1 MAGYQP
7 LSHAGNLETTF
18 LAAYQ
23 QHGPCILRYLWAQS
37 RNRMEAED
45 LHSETFCRA
54 WEAWGRF
61 RGDQVETRAWL
72 YRIARNLV
80 IDRHRRQRLTFLPI
94 DGTHGWKGNDE
105 MATIVTNT
113 LLLRDLIGRIS
124 GSDQELVA
132 LRVAGLT
139 HAEIGKRQGR
149 TEVAVKIAWH
159 RTVRRMRGHVE
170 GQFSSS
176 QG

>member
-1 MAGYQP
+1 MAGYAS
-7 LSHAGNLETTF
+7 LSHDLEATF

-37 RNRMEAED
+37 RNRVEAED
-45 LHSETFCRA
+45 LHSETFCKA

-61 RGDQVETRAWL
+61 HGDELETRAWL

-80 IDRHRRQRLTFLPI
+80 IDRHRRRRFVFLPI
-94 DGTHGWKGNDE
+94 DGHHGWMGNDE
-105 MATIVTNT
+105 VATCATGKV
-113 LLLRDLIGRIS
+113 LLRYLVGQIS
-124 GSDQELVA
+124 GRDQELVA

-149 TEVAVKIAWH
+149 SEVAVKIAWH
-159 RTVRRMRGHVE
+159 RTVQRMRGHLDGVAY
-170 GQFSSS
+170 G
-176 QG
+176 